1 MKQTKFSAPD
11 ELRQKIKEQA
21 VKEDRS
27 ASAIIRKAVRAYL
40 TKETK

>member
-1 MKQTKFSAPD
+1 MKQVKFSCPD
-11 ELRQKIKEQA
+11 ELGQQIKEQA
-21 VKEDRS
+21 VREDRS